1 MDMETPIL
9 QQNAGKSNFG
19 DIIGNNTAAGT
30 IFITDISLISLRGG
44 TSMVEDVFHKV
55 IIYYYVQHKS
65 TKKSRLQSPL
75 KAVYI

>member
-1 MDMETPIL
+1 METPIL

-44 TSMVEDVFHKV
+44 TAVWLKMFF
-55 IIYYYVQHKS
+55 I
-65 TKKSRLQSPL
+65 RLSYTLCAAQ
-75 KAVYI
+75 KY

>member
-1 MDMETPIL
+1 METPIL

-44 TSMVEDVFHKV
+44 TAVWLKMFFIRLSYTIMCTTKV
-55 IIYYYVQHKS
+55 L
-65 TKKSRLQSPL
+65 KKAAFRAL
-75 KAVYI
+75 

>member
-19 DIIGNNTAAGT
+19 DIIGNNTAAGI

-44 TSMVEDVFHKV
+44 T
-55 IIYYYVQHKS
+55 
-65 TKKSRLQSPL
+65 
-75 KAVYI
+75 AV